1 MCENY
6 LRSKWL
12 ISLASKMSEDGLLQ
26 HFQTEF
32 KTEEEL
38 RFLKHFRSYFTSKT
52 KNKFHLDLDD
62 IIDWIGFTSK
72 GNAKRHLHS
81 KYYTE
86 NVDFIIV
93 NNGTSNGHGGH
104 NKEQI
109 FVTATCF
116 KAMCMFS
123 NTEKGKASRLYF
135 IKLEEMLFEYFEK
148 HYHYDLDR
156 VSAREAELRS
166 EQITQAEKEKENLLK
181 EKYKRT
187 SLVYILRISKDSV
200 KVKIGQT
207 NDINTRLRDLHA
219 RFPNSVLID
228 VFPCVRSHEFEQY
241 LLKRPDIRKLR
252 CPVSEGL
259 GQEVIAFTDRF
270 TYKELLSII
279 KKNIGMFNNY
289 EGLRLEKEVLL
300 LQLLREAPSE
310 EDRQLYRNMLQREG
324 YEIPTMDSSNNLIP
338 ESHRKVFKYDPTNLK
353 DYIEVFPNLREAAR
367 SLNNIGYRDYHIR
380 EAAQSSTLFAGFRWY
395 YVDNDEDAPDSIP
408 ETVTP
413 LIEPKAQTAF
423 HVAQLSLDKIKVV
436 NIYGAVCKA
445 AEAVSSPACSI
456 CTAITRGT
464 ALKKFYWSKYD
475 DLPDE
480 LKQTY
485 TDPLPPLFKQVTCSK
500 FVEKIDPLTDRVV
513 EVLDTMQEV
522 NAKYKISHKKLND
535 LTSSG
540 DIYKGFKW
548 RVVSKKANDAVKQDE
563 QATVEDFIE
572 QELPSETN
580 ACNVQ
585 QPNTP
590 ISNIE
595 PVLPKTRKPS
605 SAAQKVFKCSDSKA
619 IIAVYATLKEARE
632 AHDFKYSETE
642 IRKVAKDC
650 TILDGFRWV
659 LSHEKVPEIPDT
671 ASTTKS
677 HTKTYD
683 HFAIVDHS
691 TKEVLNVFASQKEV
705 AEYLGISPALANK
718 RFQDQ
723 NPIKG
728 KQIWAWDKLPT
739 PSKEAYLQKGGT
751 LPIRKSA
758 QSKSIIRIDPNTQEE
773 HIYASIIDATD
784 TLKVARRDILNAIKT
799 NTSFHGYNWKWVQ
812 A

>member
-1 MCENY
+1 MSAEPFPVILTDDFY
-6 LRSKWL
+6 K
-12 ISLASKMSEDGLLQ
+12 SLATTKGNIV
-26 HFQTEF
+26 
-32 KTEEEL
+32 
-38 RFLKHFRSYFTSKT
+38 RFLKKNFKENIHYRLHKTSIQKHGGMNYIDVYATKETADLVKSTYNLKHKYIDVVETVQFKQILMTLENSTIGFICNSFKHSGLTFIRQYPVGTYKVDLYIKELNLVLECDELGHKNYNIVYEDKRTEYISNYLHCKWVRFNPNASTFEISDVIAIIIKHVCEYYSGHYNSNHLVEITDVPKTSTSK
-52 KNKFHLDLDD
+52 D
-62 IIDWIGFTSK
+62 
-72 GNAKRHLHS
+72 
-81 KYYTE
+81 Y
-86 NVDFIIV
+86 
-93 NNGTSNGHGGH
+93 
-104 NKEQI
+104 
-109 FVTATCF
+109 
-116 KAMCMFS
+116 
-123 NTEKGKASRLYF
+123 
-135 IKLEEMLFEYFEK
+135 K
-148 HYHYDLDR
+148 H
-156 VSAREAELRS
+156 
-166 EQITQAEKEKENLLK
+166 
-181 EKYKRT
+181 
-187 SLVYILRISKDSV
+187 
-200 KVKIGQT
+200 
-207 NDINTRLRDLHA
+207 
-219 RFPNSVLID
+219 
-228 VFPCVRSHEFEQY
+228 
-241 LLKRPDIRKLR
+241 
-252 CPVSEGL
+252 
-259 GQEVIAFTDRF
+259 
-270 TYKELLSII
+270 
-279 KKNIGMFNNY
+279 
-289 EGLRLEKEVLL
+289 
-300 LQLLREAPSE
+300 
-310 EDRQLYRNMLQREG
+310 
-324 YEIPTMDSSNNLIP
+324 
-338 ESHRKVFKYDPTNLK
+338 
-353 DYIEVFPNLREAAR
+353 
-367 SLNNIGYRDYHIR
+367 
-380 EAAQSSTLFAGFRWY
+380 

-619 IIAVYATLKEARE
+619 IIAVYETLKEARE

-642 IRKVAKDC
+642 IRKVAKDS